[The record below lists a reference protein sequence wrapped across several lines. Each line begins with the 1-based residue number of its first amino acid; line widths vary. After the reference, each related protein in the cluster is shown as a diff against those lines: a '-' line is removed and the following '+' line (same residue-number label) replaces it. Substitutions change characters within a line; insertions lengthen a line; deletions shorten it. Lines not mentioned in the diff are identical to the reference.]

1 MAAFAYKAV
10 SARGKNSSGV
20 LEGDNARQ
28 VRQQLREKG
37 LIPLEVEQVAERSQ
51 EGGKGFS
58 FSLFKPR
65 ISASD
70 LALLTR
76 QLATLV
82 ESALPV
88 EEALLAVAEQ
98 CEKPRQKN
106 MMMAV
111 RSKVVEGHGLAMAV
125 RSKVVEGHGLADAL
139 AEFPSVFDELFR
151 AMVAAGE
158 KSGHLDTVLN
168 RLADYTERRQQT
180 RSQITQA
187 MVYPFLM
194 PFFAMGIV
202 LLLLTVV
209 VPKIVGQFDHMGQDL
224 PGITQFLI
232 SVSTWLQDYG
242 LLLLVALGILMVIVQ
257 RLLQQKHIKLRYHKA
272 LLRVPLIGK
281 VSRGLNTARFARTL
295 SILSASAVPL
305 LEAMRISGDVL
316 ENQHIK
322 NQVADAAV
330 NVKEG
335 SSLRAALDNTKMFP
349 PMMMH
354 MIASGEKSGEL
365 QQMLSRA
372 ADNQDREFEALI
384 GVSLKV
390 FEPLLIVSMAGIVL
404 FIVLAIL
411 QPILA
416 LNNMVNI

>member
-1 MAAFAYKAV
+1 MAAFAYKAIN
-10 SARGKNSSGV
+10 AKGKNTSGV

-28 VRQQLREKG
+28 IRQQLREKG
-37 LIPLEVEQVAERSQ
+37 LVPMEVEQVAEKNSGSSS
-51 EGGKGFS
+51 GGFQ
-58 FSLFKPR
+58 LFKPR

-76 QLATLV
+76 QLATLI
-82 ESALPV
+82 ESALPI

-98 CEKPRQKN
+98 SEKTRQKN

-111 RSKVVEGHGLAMAV
+111 RSKVVEGHT
-125 RSKVVEGHGLADAL
+125 LADAL
-139 AEFPSVFDELFR
+139 AEFPSVFDDLFR

-180 RSQITQA
+180 RSQIIQA
-187 MVYPFLM
+187 LIYPAIM
-194 PFFAMGIV
+194 MFFAMMIV
-202 LLLLTVV
+202 VVLLTVV

-224 PGITQFLI
+224 PTITTVLI
-232 SVSTWLQDYG
+232 SVSEWMQQYG
-242 LLLLVALGILMVIVQ
+242 LYLLVAIMLLIVLFQ
-257 RLLQQKHIKLRYHKA
+257 RLVQQPAIKLRYHRFMLK
-272 LLRVPLIGK
+272 LPLVGK
-281 VSRGLNTARFARTL
+281 VARGLNTARFARTL
-295 SILSASAVPL
+295 SILTASAVPL
-305 LEAMRISGDVL
+305 LESMRISTDVL
-316 ENQHIK
+316 QNVYIK
-322 NQVADAAV
+322 ERISEAAV

-335 SSLRAALDNTKMFP
+335 SSLRAALDNTKIFP

-354 MIASGEKSGEL
+354 MIASGERSGEL
-365 QQMLSRA
+365 QQMLSRS

-390 FEPLLIVSMAGIVL
+390 FEPVLIVSMAAVVL
-404 FIVLAIL
+404 FIVMAII

-416 LNNMVNI
+416 LNNMVNV

>member
-1 MAAFAYKAV
+1 MAAFAYKAIN
-10 SARGKNSSGV
+10 AKGKNTSGV

-28 VRQQLREKG
+28 IRQQLREKG
-37 LIPLEVEQVAERSQ
+37 LVPMEVEQVVEKSSGSSS
-51 EGGKGFS
+51 GGFQ
-58 FSLFKPR
+58 LFKPR

-76 QLATLV
+76 QLATLI
-82 ESALPV
+82 ESALPI

-98 CEKPRQKN
+98 SEKTRQKN

-111 RSKVVEGHGLAMAV
+111 RSKVVEGHT
-125 RSKVVEGHGLADAL
+125 LADAL
-139 AEFPSVFDELFR
+139 AEFPSVFDDLFR

-180 RSQITQA
+180 RSQIIQA
-187 MVYPFLM
+187 LIYPAIM
-194 PFFAMGIV
+194 MFFAMMIV
-202 LLLLTVV
+202 VVLLTVV

-224 PGITQFLI
+224 PTITTVLI
-232 SVSTWLQDYG
+232 SVSEWMQQYG
-242 LLLLVALGILMVIVQ
+242 LYLLVAIMLLIVLFQ
-257 RLLQQKHIKLRYHKA
+257 RLVQQPAIKLRYHRFMLK
-272 LLRVPLIGK
+272 LPLVGK
-281 VSRGLNTARFARTL
+281 VARGLNTARFARTL
-295 SILSASAVPL
+295 SILTASAVPL
-305 LEAMRISGDVL
+305 LESMRISTDVL
-316 ENQHIK
+316 QNVYIK
-322 NQVADAAV
+322 ERISEAAV

-335 SSLRAALDNTKMFP
+335 SSLRAALDNTKIFP

-354 MIASGEKSGEL
+354 MIASGERSGEL
-365 QQMLSRA
+365 QQMLSRS

-390 FEPLLIVSMAGIVL
+390 FEPVLIVSMAAVVL
-404 FIVLAIL
+404 FIVMAII

-416 LNNMVNI
+416 LNNMVNV

>member
-1 MAAFAYKAV
+1 MAAFAYKAIN
-10 SARGKNSSGV
+10 AKGKNTSGV

-28 VRQQLREKG
+28 IRQQLREKG
-37 LIPLEVEQVAERSQ
+37 LVPMEVEQVAEKSSGSSS
-51 EGGKGFS
+51 GGFQ
-58 FSLFKPR
+58 LFKPR

-76 QLATLV
+76 QLATLI
-82 ESALPV
+82 ESALPI

-98 CEKPRQKN
+98 SEKTRQKN

-111 RSKVVEGHGLAMAV
+111 RSKVVEGHT
-125 RSKVVEGHGLADAL
+125 LADAL
-139 AEFPSVFDELFR
+139 AEFPSVFDDLFR

-180 RSQITQA
+180 RSQIIQA
-187 MVYPFLM
+187 LIYPAIM
-194 PFFAMGIV
+194 MFFAMMIV
-202 LLLLTVV
+202 VVLLTVV

-224 PGITQFLI
+224 PTITTVLI
-232 SVSTWLQDYG
+232 SVSEWMQQYG
-242 LLLLVALGILMVIVQ
+242 LYLLVAIMLLIVLFQ
-257 RLLQQKHIKLRYHKA
+257 RLVQQPAIKLRYHRFMLK
-272 LLRVPLIGK
+272 LPLVGK
-281 VSRGLNTARFARTL
+281 VARGLNTARFARTL
-295 SILSASAVPL
+295 SILTASAVPL
-305 LEAMRISGDVL
+305 LESMRISTDVL
-316 ENQHIK
+316 QNVYIK
-322 NQVADAAV
+322 ERISEAAV

-335 SSLRAALDNTKMFP
+335 SSLRAALDNTKIFP

-354 MIASGEKSGEL
+354 MIASGERSGEL
-365 QQMLSRA
+365 QQMLSRS

-390 FEPLLIVSMAGIVL
+390 FEPVLIVSMAAVVL
-404 FIVLAIL
+404 FIVMAII

-416 LNNMVNI
+416 LNNMVTV

>member
-1 MAAFAYKAV
+1 MAAFAYKAIN
-10 SARGKNSSGV
+10 ARGRNVNGV

-28 VRQQLREKG
+28 VRHQLREKA
-37 LIPLEVEQVAERSQ
+37 LIPLEVEQVAERTQSARNNT
-51 EGGKGFS
+51 GFT
-58 FSLFKPR
+58 LFKPR

-98 CEKPRQKN
+98 SEKPRQKN

-111 RSKVVEGHGLAMAV
+111 RSKVVEGHGLA
-125 RSKVVEGHGLADAL
+125 EAL
-139 AEFPSVFDELFR
+139 SEFPSVFDDLYR

-180 RSQITQA
+180 RSQIVQA
-187 MVYPFLM
+187 MIYPSLM
-194 PFFAMGIV
+194 LFFAMSIV
-202 LLLLTVV
+202 ILLLTVV

-224 PGITQFLI
+224 PGITQVLI
-232 SVSTWLQDYG
+232 AVSNWLQNYG
-242 LLLLVALGILMVIVQ
+242 LFLLIAIVVIAVIVQ
-257 RLLQQKHIKLRYHKA
+257 RVLQQKHMKLRFHKA
-272 LLRVPLIGK
+272 ILSLPLIGR
-281 VSRGLNTARFARTL
+281 VSKGMNTARFARTL

-305 LEAMRISGDVL
+305 LESMRISGDVL

-322 NQVADAAV
+322 NQVADAAI

-335 SSLRAALDNTKMFP
+335 SSLRAALENTKIFP

-365 QQMLSRA
+365 QQMLGRA

-404 FIVLAIL
+404 FIVMAIL